1 MDNAT
6 LRGRERES
14 HQNGHS
20 SGQRKVVSARTIK
33 RYHHQCWSMGVGRDT
48 LRQIQTFRSK
58 SNGRDCGVTVIGTVT
73 HRARGWKLPDMK
85 EDRQY
90 KQWLSKVILQDNIA
104 IFTVPYKRCGLTKTC
119 SSDDDAF
126 YVFLQKQKIG
136 AELHV
141 YLEEGTYHKR
151 LFRGL
156 TLMI

>member
-1 MDNAT
+1 M
-6 LRGRERES
+6 LV
-14 HQNGHS
+14 NG
-20 SGQRKVVSARTIK
+20 
-33 RYHHQCWSMGVGRDT
+33 CGRDT

-119 SSDDDAF
+119 SSDDDALSLL
-126 YVFLQKQKIG
+126 LQK
-136 AELHV
+136 HV
-141 YLEEGTYHKR
+141 LKETRINRENFSVPVHAILQYAAISPFICDIINLYTAVGTHS
-151 LFRGL
+151 
-156 TLMI
+156 